1 MNAVLK
7 TGFVML
13 AKVVSFLVLGLCIYN
28 PERLPLQGPA
38 ILVANHNSHL
48 DTFALMSLFPV
59 SMAPQLRP
67 VANEEY
73 FLHRNRL
80 LAWFSR
86 RVLDIIPVSCASN
99 SQVAPQGGCSHRA
112 FFNHCAAALDNN
124 QILMLYP
131 EGSRGRPEHLSE
143 FKSGIAHL
151 AKRHPDVPVV
161 PIFLRGFGKAMPK
174 GDPLL
179 VPFVCKAHIGEA
191 LFWTGRKQEFLNQL
205 NYRMRELAG
214 NPLEAME
221 TG

>member
-1 MNAVLK
+1 MNPILK
-7 TGFVML
+7 TAFVML
-13 AKVVSFLVLGLCIYN
+13 AKVVSFLILGLCIYN
-28 PERLPLQGPA
+28 PNRLPLQGPA

-48 DTFALMSLFPV
+48 DTFALMSLFPL
-59 SMAPQLRP
+59 SMATQLRP
-67 VANEEY
+67 VANADY
-73 FLHRNRL
+73 FLHRNPL

-86 RVLDIIPVSCASN
+86 WVLDIIPVACESKAGETQQDIC
-99 SQVAPQGGCSHRA
+99 CHRD
-112 FFNHCAAALDNN
+112 FFTHCAQALDQR
-124 QILMLYP
+124 QILILYP
-131 EGSRGRPEHLSE
+131 EGSRGQPESFGE

-191 LFWTGRKQEFLNQL
+191 LFWNGHKQEFLELL
-205 NYRMRELAG
+205 NRRMRRLAG
-214 NPLEAME
+214 EPLEAIE

>member
-1 MNAVLK
+1 MIPVLK
-7 TGFVML
+7 TAFVFL

-48 DTFALMSLFPV
+48 DTFALMSLFPL
-59 SMAPQLRP
+59 SMATRLRP
-67 VANEEY
+67 VANADY
-73 FLHRNRL
+73 FLTRNRF

-86 RVLDIIPVSCASN
+86 RVLDIIPVACESKDQPQ
-99 SQVAPQGGCSHRA
+99 SQPGCSHRA
-112 FFNHCAAALDNN
+112 FFDHCAEALIDG
-124 QILMLYP
+124 QILILYP
-131 EGSRGRPEHLSE
+131 EGSRGQPEHLSE

-191 LFWTGRKQEFLNQL
+191 LFWNGHKQEFLEQL
-205 NYRMRELAG
+205 NNRMRSLAG
-214 NPLEAME
+214 
-221 TG
+221 